1 MSAAGLVA
9 GGWRERENTVA
20 FIVSRTSV
28 GSPRPAAALLRAPRR
43 VVRGLLRSPARV
55 RLRSRRGVRRLL
67 LSPLRVSNRGVLRAH
82 RLLRRDFLL
91 RDDLVVVERDV
102 GDEARDDED
111 CARGGG
117 AEGRVVGRRASG
129 TECLRRKR
137 RVSSTVTERISR
149 RAREGGSDRGVA
161 RAPTNPSS
169 APKRA
174 FTRLPRRGR
183 VWRRRGRGVAPA
195 RRRAEDA
202 TRSRDDDDDD
212 DEAAAHRGPADVA
225 DGVAAATRAAARG
238 SARARSATRVAA
250 GGARGRARAVGI
262 YAARAR
268 VPRAR
273 VPRTL
278 KTRTRSRSRP
288 DRTTTG

>member
-117 AEGRVVGRRASG
+117 RGVRRDASSVGARDG
-129 TECLRRKR
+129 TEA
-137 RVSSTVTERISR
+137 E
-149 RAREGGSDRGVA
+149 SDI
-161 RAPTNPSS
+161 
-169 APKRA
+169 
-174 FTRLPRRGR
+174 
-183 VWRRRGRGVAPA
+183 
-195 RRRAEDA
+195 
-202 TRSRDDDDDD
+202 RDD
-212 DEAAAHRGPADVA
+212 AFRTV
-225 DGVAAATRAAARG
+225 
-238 SARARSATRVAA
+238 RV
-250 GGARGRARAVGI
+250 R
-262 YAARAR
+262 
-268 VPRAR
+268 
-273 VPRTL
+273 
-278 KTRTRSRSRP
+278 
-288 DRTTTG
+288 